1 MGRLITL
8 AAYSKNGQAF
18 AKPRVVYINED
29 HIVDVIAG
37 SKSTSLTKVIVRK
50 ENIQEVFK
58 VFEKAIEIETQRNPS
73 TTDLIIKQNVQA
85 GITPAG
91 SVQGGT
97 TLSKYFNEVTTA
109 GAAATD
115 AVTLPVGTK
124 NRCLCIVNNDADAAV
139 EVFPNTNEK
148 INNGAA
154 NAKLVGDLGI
164 GKRLHIVY
172 NGGTNPAY
180 PNYGT
185 SWIVADDFGK

>member
-1 MGRLITL
+1 MGRLIPL
-8 AAYSKNGQAF
+8 AAYAKNAQVF

-29 HIVDVIAG
+29 HIVEVISG
-37 SKSTSLTKVIVRK
+37 SKSTSLTKVVVRK
-50 ENIQEVFK
+50 ENVQEVFL

-73 TTDLIIKQNVQA
+73 TSDLIIKQNVQA

-97 TLSKYFNEVTTA
+97 TLSKYFSEITTA
-109 GAAATD
+109 GAGATD

-139 EVFPNTNEK
+139 EVFPNTDEK

-164 GKRLHIVY
+164 AKRIHVVY